1 MSAFL
6 RLPRRVRPRA
16 PFGRLRRVFPGAPSV
31 GAVRAPNATGTP
43 VMPMRLPPRPDSA
56 VRARQRGQAMVDY
69 IIVLESLYS
78 CGFPEVVKSISIGRP
93 KLRRLFAGLRRPADC
108 LWRLV
113 AQVDPGC
120 VGVGMTQQLGRVLAL
135 AVGLGA
141 RHGPKIV

>member
-16 PFGRLRRVFPGAPSV
+16 PFGHLRRVFPGAPSV

-78 CGFPEVVKSISIGRP
+78 CGFPSDIVQYSKDCP
-93 KLRRLFAGLRRPADC
+93 KLR
-108 LWRLV
+108 
-113 AQVDPGC
+113 
-120 VGVGMTQQLGRVLAL
+120 
-135 AVGLGA
+135 
-141 RHGPKIV
+141 